1 MFDASAYDLAEPPEH
16 ALPHAAALDAAPDA
30 AEANDPAGAGASA
43 LDVAMAA
50 CSLCTQTFGGC
61 AMGGAKAGLVSPVL
75 ALSVCGWM
83 QRAAHRAARFSGAGA
98 PSGYVAYVLFGNGRT
113 AAQREADI
121 LALGETMR

>member
-1 MFDASAYDLAEPPEH
+1 MFDASAYDLAEPPEQV
-16 ALPHAAALDAAPDA
+16 LAPDA
-30 AEANDPAGAGASA
+30 APEAAAVGADAGANA

-61 AMGGAKAGLVSPVL
+61 ALGSARAGLVSPVL

-83 QRAAHRAARFSGAGA
+83 QRAAHRAVRFDGGSR
-98 PSGYVAYVLFGNGRT
+98 SSYVAYVLFGNGRT
-113 AAQREADI
+113 QAQREAEI